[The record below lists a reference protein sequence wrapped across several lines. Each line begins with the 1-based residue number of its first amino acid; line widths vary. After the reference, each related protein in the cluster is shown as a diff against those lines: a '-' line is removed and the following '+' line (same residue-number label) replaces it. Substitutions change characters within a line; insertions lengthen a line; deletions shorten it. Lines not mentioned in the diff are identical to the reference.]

1 VVRVVD
7 LGHDVGDGE
16 LQLVD
21 PEPARRVVRD
31 ETEARTEEVQD
42 GRGLRHHDFTSAEY
56 RRSKGNVRTELAPEH
71 AENRFDPAALAPR
84 SSGDVD
90 VGCAGLLEGQAD
102 ELATPL
108 DSRPVI
114 ERVLGVGHCAPSCQE
129 DLLENRLSNRA
140 ATVRFSNRR
149 STNMAGGVNKVIL
162 VGNLGADPEVRFT
175 PSGQAVA
182 NFRIATS
189 ESWTDKSG
197 QKQERT
203 EWHRIVVWGKLGEL
217 CGEYLAK
224 GRQCFVEGR
233 LQTREWTDKENKKNY
248 TTEVVASNVVFLG
261 GRGEGAGTGRPR
273 ANGASDFGPPPPQ
286 MEELNQAAGAAEDDI
301 PF

>member
-1 VVRVVD
+1 
-7 LGHDVGDGE
+7 
-16 LQLVD
+16 
-21 PEPARRVVRD
+21 
-31 ETEARTEEVQD
+31 
-42 GRGLRHHDFTSAEY
+42 
-56 RRSKGNVRTELAPEH
+56 
-71 AENRFDPAALAPR
+71 
-84 SSGDVD
+84 
-90 VGCAGLLEGQAD
+90 
-102 ELATPL
+102 
-108 DSRPVI
+108 
-114 ERVLGVGHCAPSCQE
+114 
-129 DLLENRLSNRA
+129 
-140 ATVRFSNRR
+140 
-149 STNMAGGVNKVIL
+149 MAGVNKVIL

-189 ESWTDKSG
+189 ENWTDKSG

-248 TTEVVASNVVFLG
+248 TTEVVANNVVFLG
-261 GRGEGAGTGRPR
+261 GRGEGAGAGAKNGNRPAR
-273 ANGASDFGPPPPQ
+273 SNAEDFGPPPPG
-286 MEELNQAAGAAEDDI
+286 MMDEGGAGHHGAEEDI